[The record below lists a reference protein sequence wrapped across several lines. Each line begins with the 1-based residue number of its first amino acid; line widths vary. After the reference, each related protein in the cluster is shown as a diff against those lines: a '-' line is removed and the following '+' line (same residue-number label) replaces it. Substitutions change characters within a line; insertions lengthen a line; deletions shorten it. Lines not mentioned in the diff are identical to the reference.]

1 MRNIFASIVALTI
14 LFGLGAADQFHNHDH
29 FHDHDSFT
37 DRHEHHCPV
46 FSLKSNL
53 PELPVYPVLL
63 IDPDDAE
70 DSYSFHFQNPHV
82 RQYAN
87 DIDLRAPPFPA

>member
-53 PELPVYPVLL
+53 PELPVPPVLL
-63 IDPDDAE
+63 RDFDDAE
-70 DSYSFHFQNPHV
+70 DYFEFHIQNPYV
-82 RQYAN
+82 RECVL
-87 DIDLRAPPFPA
+87 DIASRAPPFPA